1 MQSGIEKS
9 PGYFPLV
16 NFKANNITP
25 GRLSN
30 WSFAYFS
37 IVKIKQI
44 NKISEI
50 LFSYLCFSTAYNI
63 TYTNKRFLMLH

>member
-30 WSFAYFS
+30 
-37 IVKIKQI
+37 
-44 NKISEI
+44 
-50 LFSYLCFSTAYNI
+50 
-63 TYTNKRFLMLH
+63 